1 MTTRIDL
8 SALRNKLQGNKNG
21 KNFWRS
27 LEEAADTPE
36 FQEMVR
42 QEFPRQTYALDT
54 DRRTF
59 LKLMGA
65 AVAMASLAGCT
76 QLPREP
82 IVPYVEAPEDIVP
95 GQPLFFATA
104 MPLGGY
110 GQGLL
115 VENHMGRPTK
125 IEGNPDH
132 PASLGGTSPYAQGAI
147 FSLYDVDR
155 AEVMTRRGQ
164 ISTWERFLQV
174 IRERMA
180 LVAEAEGA
188 GFHILTETV
197 TSPTLGAQINELLAA
212 MPGARWHQYNAIGLD
227 NVRAGAQ
234 LAFGDF
240 VNTVYRFGRARRILS
255 LDANFL
261 SSMPGS
267 LRYARTYAD
276 WRRVWARED
285 MNRLYMVESS
295 FTITGAKADHRLP
308 MRAGQIGSFARA
320 IAAALGIDTGA
331 PAMDLAEAQALWL
344 EAVVEDLQA
353 FPGESIVI
361 AGEEQPPAVH
371 ALAHAMNEALGN
383 VGNTVVYTEPVEVNP
398 VLQSQSLLEL
408 TEAMAAGEVHT
419 LLIFDCNPVFTAPA
433 DLDFGGLLD
442 NVEFAIHHSLH
453 FDETSARCEWH
464 IPANHFLESWSD
476 VRAFD
481 GTTTIMQ
488 PLLERLFQSR
498 TSHEVLAAMMGLH
511 HLSSHDVLRRYWQG
525 YFEEMA
531 DPPAENF
538 EQFWR
543 RSLHDGFVQGTA
555 AAPVEVT
562 AALNWG
568 EIFAGE
574 PVEPEGLE
582 LIFRPDPSIWD
593 GRFAN
598 NPWLQELPKPLST
611 LTWDN
616 AAYISPVTAER
627 LGLAS
632 NDMVDL
638 RFRGRALLSAIWVMP
653 GHPDDA
659 VTLTLGYGHT
669 WENEISQGLGFNA
682 YALRTSDALWFGAGL
697 EIRPM
702 ERTYPLATTQ
712 MHYTME
718 GRDLV
723 RVATHE
729 EFQENPTFAQIPYYD
744 VETPPSLYPDWQYEG
759 YSWGMVIDH
768 NACIGCNAC
777 VIACQVENN
786 IPTVGKAGVM
796 NGREMHWLKI
806 DTYFE
811 GDLDTPDVYFQPRPC
826 MHCEKAPCEPV
837 CPVAATV
844 HDSEGLNQ
852 MIYNRCVGTRYCS
865 NNCPYKVRR
874 FNFLEYVD
882 PDNLLL
888 AMWRN
893 PDVTVRTRGVIEKC
907 SYCVQRINHAR
918 IRAEQENRLIQ
929 DGEIYT
935 ACQQACP
942 TEAIVFGNI
951 NDEDALVTQMK
962 ASPLNY
968 GLLAELGTRPRTT
981 YLGEVRNPNPR
992 LEGMTG

>member
-1 MTTRIDL
+1 MTEKIDL

-27 LEEAADTPE
+27 LEEAAETPE

-65 AVAMASLAGCT
+65 AMAMASLAGCT

-82 IVPYVEAPEDIVP
+82 IVPYVEAHEDIVP
-95 GQPLFFATA
+95 GKPLFFATA

-261 SSMPGS
+261 SNMAGS

-320 IAAALGIDTGA
+320 IAAAMGVDTGA
-331 PAMDLAEAQALWL
+331 PAMDLTEVQALWI

-353 FPGESIVI
+353 LPGESIVI

-398 VLQSQSLLEL
+398 ALQTQSLLEL
-408 TEAMAAGEVHT
+408 TDAMTAGEVHT

-433 DLDFGGLLD
+433 DLDFGGLLA
-442 NVEFAIHHSLH
+442 NVEFAVHHSLH
-453 FDETSARCEWH
+453 FDETSALCEWH

-481 GTTTIMQ
+481 GTVTLMQ

-498 TSHEVLAAMMGLH
+498 TSHEVLAAMMGLQ

-525 YFEEMA
+525 YFEGLAE
-531 DPPAENF
+531 PPEGGF

-555 AAPVEVT
+555 AAAVEVT
-562 AALNWG
+562 ADPNWG
-568 EIFAGE
+568 EIFAEE
-574 PVEPEGLE
+574 PIEAEGLE

-616 AAYISPVTAER
+616 AAYISTATAER

-638 RFRGRALLSAIWVMP
+638 RFRGRALLAAVWVMP

-669 WENEISQGLGFNA
+669 WENEISEGLGFNA
-682 YALRTSDALWFGAGL
+682 YALRTTDALWFGSGL
-697 EIRPM
+697 EIWPM
-702 ERTYPLATTQ
+702 DRTYPLATTQ

-729 EFQENPTFAQIPYYD
+729 EFQENPTFAQSPYYD

-768 NACIGCNAC
+768 NTCIGCNAC

-811 GDLDTPDVYFQPRPC
+811 GALDTPDVYFQPRPC
-826 MHCEKAPCEPV
+826 MHCDKAPCEPV

-893 PDVTVRTRGVIEKC
+893 PDVTVRSRGVIEKC

-918 IRAEQENRLIQ
+918 IRAEKENRLIQ

-942 TEAIVFGNI
+942 TEAIVFGNL
-951 NDEDALVTQMK
+951 NDENALVTQMK

-992 LEGMTG
+992 LEGVTG